1 MVYAQVLNTFIL
13 EGDSSSA
20 IEKRWEARFQ
30 LPKGQKFRTVNSS
43 FFCFFFFS
51 ELNLVLNTYLAISP
65 INVLLSSI
73 QESFS
78 CYFSG
83 LVDACY

>member
-30 LPKGQKFRTVNSS
+30 LPKGQKFKTVNSS
-43 FFCFFFFS
+43 FFVFFNH
-51 ELNLVLNTYLAISP
+51 LN
-65 INVLLSSI
+65 
-73 QESFS
+73 
-78 CYFSG
+78 
-83 LVDACY
+83 

>member
-20 IEKRWEARFQ
+20 IEKRWEVRFQ

-43 FFCFFFFS
+43 FFVFFNH
-51 ELNLVLNTYLAISP
+51 LN
-65 INVLLSSI
+65 
-73 QESFS
+73 
-78 CYFSG
+78 
-83 LVDACY
+83 